1 MTKNAYEIRL
11 AILQMAHNDEAMRFQ
26 ERLNSAREY
35 TVNGVPLNHS
45 PELVD
50 RLFPKTEDVIRR
62 AAELYSF
69 VEDKK
74 V

>member
-35 TVNGVPLNHS
+35 TVNGVPQNHS